1 MTVRL
6 TAFAKATAVKPSLPL
21 RPGKPDSTC
30 ERGAIV
36 SSWNLRQ
43 PLRVPTRL
51 TLMKKEVS
59 TMEFTFSGT
68 VDWVVGVL
76 LLGVTVAGFVVTV
89 FA

>member
-1 MTVRL
+1 
-6 TAFAKATAVKPSLPL
+6 
-21 RPGKPDSTC
+21 
-30 ERGAIV
+30 
-36 SSWNLRQ
+36 
-43 PLRVPTRL
+43 
-51 TLMKKEVS
+51 MKKEVS